1 MFLLSSR
8 EPDENHSLNPSSYIG
23 SVLQEITHIVTD
35 SVTYKK
41 AKEQTPGEA
50 GGSGDDEGDL
60 SVNRPCPGKC
70 SCSAGG
76 THPRRED
83 GGK

>member
-8 EPDENHSLNPSSYIG
+8 GPDENHSLNPSSYIG
-23 SVLQEITHIVTD
+23 SVLQEIVTD
-35 SVTYKK
+35 SVTYKR
-41 AKEQTPGEA
+41 AKEQTPGEV
-50 GGSGDDEGDL
+50 GGSGHDEGDL
-60 SVNRPCPGKC
+60 SVNRPCLGKC

-76 THPRRED
+76 THSRRED